1 MQLTVNNIQWLQTA
15 HTHICVSMS
24 TKGATLLAKTQS
36 KDALQNH
43 ELSLK
48 KLLSPEAQ
56 RISSI
61 LENCIRQAEIAATLP
76 AVLLNSTS
84 VMDKE
89 LTRALEKH
97 RILGERLETLVG
109 LKQESDGGQGERV
122 GEARVRL
129 KAQLQRDIK
138 NSVRDLLRL
147 FRDYPDAISGL
158 RSEPGVEVGE
168 SEAIL
173 IRGLEKFHS
182 HVVEKL
188 VTSPQKE
195 VLQLIS
201 HEQVSSFPA
210 QDLAHVILLEEEGT
224 AAIKEVDAEISQT
237 NVEIEKLQSALRE
250 NNRQEADISLLADKQ
265 CQAHIKSAK
274 MKHASIQQEIDQLN
288 SQLNSLTLED
298 GQAERVIQEEIE
310 KVVTEIEYLLQTFD
324 SKIQEVQAN
333 LESNEMEQERE
344 MEELRE
350 LDKPFS
356 VLEVEHNQIQEKRR
370 LAEEKRREEM
380 VELEL
385 KTKAAILAQ
394 AWWRGYSTRKA
405 LKNKGKSK
413 KAKKG
418 KGKKTK

>member
-1 MQLTVNNIQWLQTA
+1 MAIVFSPSS
-15 HTHICVSMS
+15 VSMS

-224 AAIKEVDAEISQT
+224 AAIKEVDAE
-237 NVEIEKLQSALRE
+237 VR
-250 NNRQEADISLLADKQ
+250 
-265 CQAHIKSAK
+265 H
-274 MKHASIQQEIDQLN
+274 
-288 SQLNSLTLED
+288 
-298 GQAERVIQEEIE
+298 
-310 KVVTEIEYLLQTFD
+310 
-324 SKIQEVQAN
+324 
-333 LESNEMEQERE
+333 
-344 MEELRE
+344 
-350 LDKPFS
+350 
-356 VLEVEHNQIQEKRR
+356 
-370 LAEEKRREEM
+370 
-380 VELEL
+380 
-385 KTKAAILAQ
+385 
-394 AWWRGYSTRKA
+394 
-405 LKNKGKSK
+405 
-413 KAKKG
+413 
-418 KGKKTK
+418 